1 MREAVPLD
9 EFVRMSGAPSERVA
23 ALRDQGLLDPEGD
36 GLFDDVDLLRLMD
49 LLPYLE
55 RGYTAERLATE
66 IRDGSLEIMLGHL
79 LFDGTEIL
87 TVEAAAERVDLEVGQ
102 LRALLAALGL
112 SDTRLGAADLELLSG
127 VTLALATGLPFDG
140 ILETARV
147 LGDSLR
153 RIADAEVRLVHV
165 HMHERLIASGVP
177 EREVNDQIFGITNA
191 LSPLLSPMLVRLHD
205 VHLVDAA
212 IEDALLH
219 IAQPSAPDAAPGSIE
234 VTIVFVD
241 LASFTTFTETQG
253 DQAAVRVLG
262 RIEELMRPLVLR
274 HHGRVV
280 KQIGDGFMLAFRD
293 AADAVRATLQLRDVL
308 AEPGIPAMR
317 AGINTGIAVF
327 RSSDYVG
334 STVNIASRV
343 SSAAMAGQ
351 VLLTATTAE
360 RLAGDSIAVEEVGVR
375 LLRGVDEPLA
385 LYRALTADAQRDPIC
400 GKTVLAAT
408 AVRLQEGGQELVF
421 CSQDCLREYLANS
434 PGRVHETKA

>member
-9 EFVRMSGAPSERVA
+9 EFVRMSGAPIERVA

-36 GLFDDVDLLRLMD
+36 GLFDDVDVLRLVD

-66 IRDGSLEIMLGHL
+66 IRDGSLEVMLGHL
-79 LFDGTEIL
+79 LFDATETL
-87 TVEAAAERVDLEVGQ
+87 TVEAAAERVDLDVGQ

-112 SDTRLGAADLELLSG
+112 SDTRLGAADLELLGG

-177 EREVNDQIFGITNA
+177 ERDVNDQIFGITDA
-191 LSPLLSPMLVRLHD
+191 LSPLLGPMLVRLHD

-219 IAQPSAPDAAPGSIE
+219 MAPPASPAAAPGSIE

-253 DQAAVRVLG
+253 DQAAVQVLG

-293 AADAVRATLQLRDVL
+293 AADAVRATVQLRDVL

-327 RSSDYVG
+327 RSSDYIG

-351 VLLTATTAE
+351 VLLTATTVE
-360 RLAGDSIAVEEVGVR
+360 RLAGDSMAVEEVGVR

-385 LYRALTADAQRDPIC
+385 LYRALTDDARRDPIC
-400 GKTVLAAT
+400 GKTVLAAN
-408 AVRLQEGGQELVF
+408 AVQLREGDQELTF
-421 CSQDCLREYLANS
+421 CSQDCLREYLARS
-434 PGRVHETKA
+434 HTTVTRP